1 MRVSYCVKLSSLES
15 QNSLDLIRNI
25 LQIYS
30 SWNDDFKYNSEL
42 VLQIRT
48 NDMENGISL
57 ILIELGVVIIA
68 LALLDRFARR
78 LGISAIPLY
87 LLVGLA
93 FGNGG
98 ILPLNF
104 SESFIQVGS
113 QIGVLLLLFTL
124 GLEYTGKQLS
134 DSLRSGLPD
143 GIADFLLNFPPG
155 FLAGLMLGWGP
166 LAAWLMGGVTYIS
179 SSGII
184 ARLLDEKGWMANS
197 ETRSV
202 ICILVIEDLI
212 MALYLPLTIV
222 LLAGSSP
229 AAATI
234 NILIALAV
242 VGLLFFIAL
251 RYGNSIGKLITHAS
265 DEVVLF
271 SVLGLVLL
279 VAGAAQYFGI
289 SAPIGAFLVGVALMG
304 PIAERTRKII
314 GPMRDL
320 FAAFFFLF
328 SGLQINPAIIPP
340 VMLPAIVLG
349 LVTTL
354 TKLISGWWSAR
365 RAGADRQSCIRAGSI
380 LATHGEFSVL
390 IADLGLAAGLNPQLG
405 ALAIAYVLFL
415 SILGPILAQVIRPL
429 RFHTKKDAPQQP

>member
-1 MRVSYCVKLSSLES
+1 
-15 QNSLDLIRNI
+15 
-25 LQIYS
+25 
-30 SWNDDFKYNSEL
+30 
-42 VLQIRT
+42 
-48 NDMENGISL
+48 MEHGVSL
-57 ILIELGVVIIA
+57 ILIELGIIIIA
-68 LALLDRFARR
+68 LALLDRFSRR

-98 ILPLNF
+98 ILPLHL
-104 SESFIQVGS
+104 SQPFIQVGS

-134 DSLRSGLPD
+134 QSLRTGLPD

-155 FLAGLMLGWGP
+155 FLAGIMLGWGP

-184 ARLLDEKGWMANS
+184 ARLLDEKGWMSNR

-229 AAATI
+229 AVATI
-234 NILIALAV
+234 NILIALTT
-242 VGLLFFIAL
+242 VGLLFFVAL
-251 RYGNSIGKLITHAS
+251 RYGETIGQLITHAS

-271 SVLGLVLL
+271 SIFGLVLL

-304 PIAERTRKII
+304 PIAERTRKIL

-340 VMLPAIVLG
+340 VIVPAVVLG

-365 RAGADRQSCIRAGSI
+365 RADADKQSSLRAGSI
-380 LATHGEFSVL
+380 LSTHGEFSVL
-390 IADLGLAAGLNPQLG
+390 IADLGLAAGLAPQLG
-405 ALAIAYVLFL
+405 ALTIAYVLFL
-415 SILGPILAQVIRPL
+415 SVLGPILAQIIQPL
-429 RFHTKKDAPQQP
+429 NTFRKKIISHQL

>member
-1 MRVSYCVKLSSLES
+1 MFDMVE
-15 QNSLDLIRNI
+15 NSA
-25 LQIYS
+25 
-30 SWNDDFKYNSEL
+30 
-42 VLQIRT
+42 
-48 NDMENGISL
+48 SL

-98 ILPLNF
+98 ILPLHF
-104 SESFIQVGS
+104 SEDFIHVGS
-113 QIGVLLLLFTL
+113 EIGVLLLLFTL

-134 DSLRSGLPD
+134 ESLRSGLPD

-184 ARLLDEKGWMANS
+184 ARLLEEKGWMRNS

-202 ICILVIEDLI
+202 ISILVIEDLI

-229 AAATI
+229 AAATV
-234 NILIALAV
+234 NILIALVV
-242 VGLLFFIAL
+242 VGVLFFIAL
-251 RYGNSIGKLITHAS
+251 RYGHAIGRLVTHAS

-304 PIAERTRKII
+304 PIAERTRQIL

-328 SGLQINPAIIPP
+328 SGLQIDPAIIPP
-340 VMLPAIVLG
+340 VMVPAVILG
-349 LVTTL
+349 LVTTV
-354 TKLISGWWSAR
+354 TKLVSGWWSAR
-365 RAGADRQSCIRAGSI
+365 RAGADRSSCARAGSM

-390 IADLGLAAGLNPQLG
+390 IADLGLAAGLAPELG

-415 SILGPILAQVIRPL
+415 SIFGPILTQVLEVLNIKR
-429 RFHTKKDAPQQP
+429 KKAAAKAH